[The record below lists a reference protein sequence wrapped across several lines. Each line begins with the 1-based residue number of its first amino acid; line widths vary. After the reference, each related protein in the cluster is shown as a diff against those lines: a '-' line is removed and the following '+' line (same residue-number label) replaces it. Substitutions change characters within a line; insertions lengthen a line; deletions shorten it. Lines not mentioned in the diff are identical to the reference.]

1 MVRYAVVNR
10 VDSIEG
16 VKQFNLEGYKYDSKQ
31 SDESNLVFTRAKQAA
46 GGNNAAKKRPAAS
59 TKNGSAMKKKRKS
72 K

>member
-46 GGNNAAKKRPAAS
+46 GENNAAKKRPAAS